1 MMILFFHL
9 NAPRSETYRF
19 CDRVNGYSDRNTDG
33 DELSEAGVIPLHVL
47 HCFVYSVGSRTKNPG
62 IASEFVLIRPC
73 LLVYSTLAS

>member
-33 DELSEAGVIPLHVL
+33 DELIRSRGYTIACPALFCIFSRFPYEEPW
-47 HCFVYSVGSRTKNPG
+47 HCFRICVD
-62 IASEFVLIRPC
+62 
-73 LLVYSTLAS
+73 STMPISL